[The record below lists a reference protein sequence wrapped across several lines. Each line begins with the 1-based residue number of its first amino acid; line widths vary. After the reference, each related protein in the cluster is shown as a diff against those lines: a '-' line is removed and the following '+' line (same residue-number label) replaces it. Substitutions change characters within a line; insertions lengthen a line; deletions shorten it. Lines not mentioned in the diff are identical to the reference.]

1 MARRVAIVKLLAA
14 MDPPVDDPEAALA
27 DHRVLV
33 DGAVVTN
40 PASQVLPSARVV
52 VKPPRRPRGTEKLG
66 AALDRFDVAVAG
78 RIGLDLGACTGGFTQ
93 ALLDRGATQVFA
105 VDVGYGQLLGSLRQD
120 TRVVSLERTNVADV
134 TPELLG
140 TRPGVVVVD
149 VTKLSLR
156 EVVRQL
162 ARHDVPETGTELVGL
177 VKPLFEL
184 GIGELPEGE
193 ELAHALRLAEEG
205 LVDAGWEHLGSM
217 ESPMRGHRGAVEF
230 FVHGRWPG

>member
-1 MARRVAIVKLLAA
+1 MARRVAIVKLLAR
-14 MDPPVDDPEAALA
+14 MDPPVDDPESALA
-27 DHRVLV
+27 EHRVLV

-52 VKPPRRPRGTEKLG
+52 VKPERRPRGTRKLT

-78 RIGLDLGACTGGFTQ
+78 RVGLDLGACTGGFTQ
-93 ALLDRGATQVFA
+93 ALLDRGATRVFA

-120 TRVVSLERTNVADV
+120 PRVVSLERTNVADV

-156 EVVRQL
+156 EVGRQL
-162 ARHDVPETGTELVGL
+162 VDRDVPGPGTELVGL

-184 GIGELPEGE
+184 GIGELPEGD
-193 ELAHALRLAEEG
+193 ELARALRLAEEG
-205 LVDAGWEHLGSM
+205 LVEAGWEHLGSM

-230 FVHGRWPG
+230 FVHVRWPR

>member
-1 MARRVAIVKLLAA
+1 MARRVAIVKLLAR
-14 MDPPVDDPEAALA
+14 MDPPVEDPEGALA
-27 DHRVLV
+27 DQRVLV

-52 VKPPRRPRGTEKLG
+52 VKPPRRPRGAQKLG
-66 AALDRFDVAVAG
+66 AALDRFGVAVAG
-78 RIGLDLGACTGGFTQ
+78 RVGLDLGACTGGFTQ
-93 ALLDRGATQVFA
+93 ALLDRGAARVFA
-105 VDVGYGQLLGSLRQD
+105 VDVGFGQLLGSLRQD
-120 TRVVSLERTNVADV
+120 PRVVSLERTNVADV
-134 TPELLG
+134 TPGLLG
-140 TRPGVVVVD
+140 TLPGVVVVD

-162 ARHDVPETGTELVGL
+162 ADHEVPGSGTELVGL

-193 ELAHALRLAEEG
+193 ELARALRLAEAG

-230 FVHGRWPG
+230 FVHARWPD

>member
-1 MARRVAIVKLLAA
+1 M
-14 MDPPVDDPEAALA
+14 
-27 DHRVLV
+27 
-33 DGAVVTN
+33 
-40 PASQVLPSARVV
+40 
-52 VKPPRRPRGTEKLG
+52 
-66 AALDRFDVAVAG
+66 
-78 RIGLDLGACTGGFTQ
+78 
-93 ALLDRGATQVFA
+93 FA

-162 ARHDVPETGTELVGL
+162 ADHDVPGPGTELVGL

-193 ELAHALRLAEEG
+193 ELARALRLAEDG
-205 LVDAGWEHLGSM
+205 LVDAGWEHLGVDGVAHAGPPGRCRVLRPRPLAPLSK
-217 ESPMRGHRGAVEF
+217 EIGARKIGIAREPMVLDRRL
-230 FVHGRWPG
+230 